1 MKFFMIG
8 VLLLTLMFVGCGVK
22 KDFVMQQIEQSE
34 ARTKAELDAI
44 GDKTDGNADE
54 IAKLKSL
61 AAEIDSKA
69 DMAIN
74 EAKGFETY
82 QIIWQGEVNFDFD
95 SYAITPTAEGILNE
109 AGAKMEQNPSSLIE
123 IAGYTD
129 KTGSNQY
136 NLMLGEKRAGSA
148 KRYLADKFGISLY
161 RLFIV
166 SYGEDKQVSMDS
178 ENQSASKNRRVTL
191 TVWGK
196 L

>member
-1 MKFFMIG
+1 MSIS
-8 VLLLTLMFVGCGVK
+8 
-22 KDFVMQQIEQSE
+22 I
-34 ARTKAELDAI
+34 
-44 GDKTDGNADE
+44 
-54 IAKLKSL
+54 
-61 AAEIDSKA
+61 
-69 DMAIN
+69 
-74 EAKGFETY
+74 
-82 QIIWQGEVNFDFD
+82 
-95 SYAITPTAEGILNE
+95 
-109 AGAKMEQNPSSLIE
+109 
-123 IAGYTD
+123 
-129 KTGSNQY
+129 SNQY